1 MSTTIKKTRVVN
13 RNDYQNV
20 WIEKNPILLQGEL
33 GIERETRKIK
43 IGDGVST
50 WDQLPYANV
59 TDLNNYYTKDEIID
73 IIENISGD
81 SAFVYD
87 DFNSFIQNVTV
98 EKIDT
103 LTKIV
108 SITNESGSK
117 ILNREKLEL
126 GFSILLRDL
135 NTPDYWLSRY
145 EVIGETE
152 VSRRGK
158 AVEKTIEKLLKTE
171 PPVNGAD
178 VLYIKGM
185 KLITLDGYKK
195 ALELYDKVTAKGI
208 EFLSADGILERI
220 RDDYDFHKRIFQE
233 IDEFDLE
240 RKLEGQNDDEL
251 TQTMWG
257 EGNDGSKRGTGTK
270 GNYTKDS

>member
-1 MSTTIKKTRVVN
+1 MKYGGCRKAAALYIKMEGEEMKVTIDASSGKQEQVELTEQEQKEIMEKEGHTQPKKA
-13 RNDYQNV
+13 
-20 WIEKNPILLQGEL
+20 W
-33 GIERETRKIK
+33 
-43 IGDGVST
+43 
-50 WDQLPYANV
+50 
-59 TDLNNYYTKDEIID
+59 
-73 IIENISGD
+73 
-81 SAFVYD
+81 
-87 DFNSFIQNVTV
+87 
-98 EKIDT
+98 
-103 LTKIV
+103 
-108 SITNESGSK
+108 
-117 ILNREKLEL
+117 
-126 GFSILLRDL
+126 LLRLAPVKLYRDAVIIKTGML
-135 NTPDYWLSRY
+135 KRFVEMQGY

-220 RDDYDFHKRIFQE
+220 RDDYDFHKKIFQE

-240 RKLEGQNDDEL
+240 KKLEEQNDDEL
-251 TQTMWG
+251 TQTM
-257 EGNDGSKRGTGTK
+257 
-270 GNYTKDS
+270 

>member
-1 MSTTIKKTRVVN
+1 MKVAIDASFGKQEQVELTEQKQKEIMEKEAEKEGHTQPKKA
-13 RNDYQNV
+13 
-20 WIEKNPILLQGEL
+20 W
-33 GIERETRKIK
+33 
-43 IGDGVST
+43 
-50 WDQLPYANV
+50 
-59 TDLNNYYTKDEIID
+59 
-73 IIENISGD
+73 
-81 SAFVYD
+81 
-87 DFNSFIQNVTV
+87 
-98 EKIDT
+98 
-103 LTKIV
+103 
-108 SITNESGSK
+108 
-117 ILNREKLEL
+117 
-126 GFSILLRDL
+126 LLRLAPVKLYRDAVIIKTGML
-135 NTPDYWLSRY
+135 KRFVEMQGY

-220 RDDYDFHKRIFQE
+220 RDDYDFHKKIFQE

-240 RKLEGQNDDEL
+240 KKLEEQNDDEL
-251 TQTMWG
+251 TQTM
-257 EGNDGSKRGTGTK
+257 
-270 GNYTKDS
+270 

>member
-1 MSTTIKKTRVVN
+1 MKVTIDVSSDKK
-13 RNDYQNV
+13 
-20 WIEKNPILLQGEL
+20 EL
-33 GIERETRKIK
+33 
-43 IGDGVST
+43 
-50 WDQLPYANV
+50 
-59 TDLNNYYTKDEIID
+59 
-73 IIENISGD
+73 
-81 SAFVYD
+81 
-87 DFNSFIQNVTV
+87 
-98 EKIDT
+98 
-103 LTKIV
+103 
-108 SITNESGSK
+108 
-117 ILNREKLEL
+117 LEL
-126 GFSILLRDL
+126 KEQEQKEDVQKDAEKGGQILAKKKAWLLLLAPVKLYRDAVIIKTGML
-135 NTPDYWLSRY
+135 KRFVEMQGY

-208 EFLSADGILERI
+208 EFLSADGSLERI

-251 TQTMWG
+251 TQTM
-257 EGNDGSKRGTGTK
+257 
-270 GNYTKDS
+270 